1 MFHFVLFREYKD
13 NEKKLFLF
21 FFLIL
26 LVQVSEQKKYK
37 EKTNFIQTSIAALC
51 DLYRTFALIIKAK
64 WHGKQNR

>member
-26 LVQVSEQKKYK
+26 LIVLFRSVFYLLFFSFLMNKHLYCISDTPLFK
-37 EKTNFIQTSIAALC
+37 LC
-51 DLYRTFALIIKAK
+51 KFFY
-64 WHGKQNR
+64 